1 LYESLLMQRLVR
13 ELDRVQNSDQVVSVL
28 ARIDDAEQPVV
39 LTRHVR
45 DATLRV
51 LSSTRDP
58 LRRVEIV
65 NELLDQLEAEDD
77 NVLEDPWQLV
87 SLTPA
92 DMFGTAF
99 VAAGWTRLQA

>member
-77 NVLEDPWQLV
+77 NVLEEPRGLTHQDRSV
-87 SLTPA
+87 S
-92 DMFGTAF
+92 TAHAR
-99 VAAGWTRLQA
+99 VRRCRMLHC